1 MTAGA
6 ADPNA
11 ALVNL
16 LVLGLVGIGVVAV
29 FGLLWIVVANI
40 RDRFRARR
48 LAAAA
53 RRELDEQAAYRSKR
67 TGAGA
72 SPTWTGD
79 FDENAPIGTMGA
91 DDEETD
97 GGSAT

>member
-11 ALVNL
+11 ALMNI
-16 LVLGLVGIGVVAV
+16 LVLGLVGIGVVAA
-29 FGLLWIVVANI
+29 FGLIWIVVANI

-48 LAAAA
+48 RAAEA

-79 FDENAPIGTMGA
+79 FDENAPVGTVGA

-97 GGSAT
+97 GEPST